1 MSPRNESLCYF
12 IIDSAILKGLKFNHL
27 ILGLCPQPR
36 FVSPRNE
43 VHYVL
48 KDYSTALELYMAV
61 SILHEFIHFGENYTK
76 IFLPYDNANNDPG
89 FQFENQYYGG
99 SVNFNYATG
108 EITYERN

>member
-1 MSPRNESLCYF
+1 
-12 IIDSAILKGLKFNHL
+12 
-27 ILGLCPQPR
+27 
-36 FVSPRNE
+36 
-43 VHYVL
+43 
-48 KDYSTALELYMAV
+48 MAV